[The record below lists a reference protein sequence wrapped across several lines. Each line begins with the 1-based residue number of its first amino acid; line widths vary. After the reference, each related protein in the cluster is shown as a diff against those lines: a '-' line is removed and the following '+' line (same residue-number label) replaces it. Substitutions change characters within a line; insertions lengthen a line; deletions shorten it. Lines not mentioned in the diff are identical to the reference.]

1 MKTTLT
7 LIAMALT
14 IQVMV
19 KGQTQENQAPKKS
32 KFENLNVGG
41 SMSAYNKSLQSTS
54 TLQDAKAYQI
64 KAEEL
69 QLSEKK
75 LRAQANTKKGQEK
88 AQLIASANKI
98 AKQVELLQIQVSE
111 IYGKFNLETFQFVE
125 EVYSALLKD
134 PNVNDNFTTR
144 SEQLN
149 SEAEQTLKLAKEMRQ
164 EAYAMPNNAGK
175 LGTMQNAE
183 EMEGIALSKQK
194 EAVNILNKISSVT
207 FAIK

>member
-1 MKTTLT
+1 MKTTFT
-7 LIAMALT
+7 LIALALT

-19 KGQTQENQAPKKS
+19 KGQTQGNQAPKKS

-54 TLQDAKAYQI
+54 TLQDAKSYQA

-75 LRAQANTKKGQEK
+75 MRAKANTKKGQEK

-98 AKQVELLQIQVSE
+98 AKEVELLQIQASE

-125 EVYSALLKD
+125 EVYTALLKD
-134 PNVNDNFTTR
+134 PNVNDNYINR
-144 SEQLN
+144 SEQLR
-149 SEAEQTLKLAKEMRQ
+149 SQAEQTLKLAKEMRQ

-183 EMEGIALSKQK
+183 EMESIALSKQK
-194 EAVNILNKISSVT
+194 EAINILNKVSSVT

>member
-1 MKTTLT
+1 MKTTFT
-7 LIAMALT
+7 LIALALT

-19 KGQTQENQAPKKS
+19 KGQTQGNQAPKKS

-54 TLQDAKAYQI
+54 TLQDAKSYQA

-75 LRAQANTKKGQEK
+75 LRAKANTKKGQEK

-98 AKQVELLQIQVSE
+98 AKEVELLQIQASE

-125 EVYSALLKD
+125 EVYTALLKD
-134 PNVNDNFTTR
+134 PNVNDNFINR
-144 SEQLN
+144 SEQLR
-149 SEAEQTLKLAKEMRQ
+149 SQAEQTLKLAKEMRQ

-183 EMEGIALSKQK
+183 EMESIALSKQK
-194 EAVNILNKISSVT
+194 EAVNILNKVSSVT

>member
-1 MKTTLT
+1 MKTTFT
-7 LIAMALT
+7 LIALALT

-19 KGQTQENQAPKKS
+19 KGQTQGNQAPKKS

-54 TLQDAKAYQI
+54 TLQDAKSYQA

-75 LRAQANTKKGQEK
+75 MRAKANTKKGQEK

-98 AKQVELLQIQVSE
+98 AKEVELLQIQASE

-125 EVYSALLKD
+125 EVYTALLKD
-134 PNVNDNFTTR
+134 PNVNDNYINR
-144 SEQLN
+144 SDQLR
-149 SEAEQTLKLAKEMRQ
+149 SQAEQTLKLAKEMRQ

-183 EMEGIALSKQK
+183 EMESIALSKQK
-194 EAVNILNKISSVT
+194 EAINILNKVSSVT

>member
-1 MKTTLT
+1 MKTTFT
-7 LIAMALT
+7 LIALALT

-19 KGQTQENQAPKKS
+19 KGQTQGNQAPKKS

-54 TLQDAKAYQI
+54 TLQDAKSYQA

-75 LRAQANTKKGQEK
+75 LRAKANTKKGQEK

-98 AKQVELLQIQVSE
+98 AKEVELLQIQASE

-125 EVYSALLKD
+125 EVYTALLKD
-134 PNVNDNFTTR
+134 PNVNDNYINR
-144 SEQLN
+144 SEQLR
-149 SEAEQTLKLAKEMRQ
+149 SQAEQTLKLAKEMRQ

-183 EMEGIALSKQK
+183 EMESIALSKQK
-194 EAVNILNKISSVT
+194 EAINILNKVSSVT

>member
-1 MKTTLT
+1 MKTTFT
-7 LIAMALT
+7 LIALALT

-19 KGQTQENQAPKKS
+19 NGQTQGNQAPKNG

-41 SMSAYNKSLQSTS
+41 SMSAYNKSLQSTY
-54 TLQDAKAYQI
+54 TLEDAKKYNTQ
-64 KAEEL
+64 AEEL

-88 AQLIASANKI
+88 AQLIASSNKI
-98 AKQVELLQIQVSE
+98 AKQVELLQIQASE

-125 EVYSALLKD
+125 EVYIALLKD
-134 PNVNDNFTTR
+134 PNVNDNYIDR
-144 SEQLN
+144 SEQLK

-183 EMEGIALSKQK
+183 EMESIALNKQK
-194 EAVNILNKISSVT
+194 EAVKILNKVSSIT

>member
-1 MKTTLT
+1 MKTTFT
-7 LIAMALT
+7 LIALALT

-19 KGQTQENQAPKKS
+19 KGQTQGNQAPKKS

-54 TLQDAKAYQI
+54 TLQDAKSYQA

-75 LRAQANTKKGQEK
+75 LRAKANTKKGQEK

-98 AKQVELLQIQVSE
+98 AKEVELLQIQASE

-125 EVYSALLKD
+125 EVYTALLKD
-134 PNVNDNFTTR
+134 PNVNDNFINR
-144 SEQLN
+144 SEQLR
-149 SEAEQTLKLAKEMRQ
+149 SQAEQTLKLAKEMRQ

-183 EMEGIALSKQK
+183 EMESIALSKQK
-194 EAVNILNKISSVT
+194 EAINILNKVSSVT

>member
-7 LIAMALT
+7 LIALALT
-14 IQVMV
+14 VQVTV
-19 KGQTQENQAPKKS
+19 SGQTQGNQASKNA
-32 KFENLNVGG
+32 KFENLSIG
-41 SMSAYNKSLQSTS
+41 SSLSAYNKSLQSTA
-54 TLQDAKAYQI
+54 TLEDAKSYQ
-64 KAEEL
+64 KQSEEL
-69 QLSEKK
+69 QLTEKK

-98 AKQVELLQIQVSE
+98 AKQVELLQIQASE

-125 EVYSALLKD
+125 EVYTILLKD
-134 PNVNDNFTTR
+134 PNVNDNFINR
-144 SEQLN
+144 SQQLK

-164 EAYAMPNNAGK
+164 EAYAMPNNSGK

-194 EAVNILNKISSVT
+194 EAVSILNKMSSVT

>member
-7 LIAMALT
+7 LIALALT

-19 KGQTQENQAPKKS
+19 KGQTQGNQAPKKS

-54 TLQDAKAYQI
+54 TLQDAKSYQL

-98 AKQVELLQIQVSE
+98 AKQVELLQIQASE

-125 EVYSALLKD
+125 EVYTALLKD
-134 PNVNDNFTTR
+134 PNVNDNYINR
-144 SEQLN
+144 SEQLR
-149 SEAEQTLKLAKEMRQ
+149 SQAEQTLKLAKEMRQ

-175 LGTMQNAE
+175 LGTMLNAE

-194 EAVNILNKISSVT
+194 EAVNILNKVSSVT

>member
-1 MKTTLT
+1 MKTTFT
-7 LIAMALT
+7 LIALALT

-19 KGQTQENQAPKKS
+19 KGQTQGNQAPKKS

-54 TLQDAKAYQI
+54 TLQDAKSYQA

-75 LRAQANTKKGQEK
+75 MRAKANTKKGQEK

-98 AKQVELLQIQVSE
+98 AKEVELLQIQASE

-125 EVYSALLKD
+125 EVYTALLKD
-134 PNVNDNFTTR
+134 PNVNDNFINR
-144 SEQLN
+144 SEQLR
-149 SEAEQTLKLAKEMRQ
+149 SQAEQTLKLAKEMRQ

-183 EMEGIALSKQK
+183 EMESIALSKQK
-194 EAVNILNKISSVT
+194 EAINILNKVSSVT

>member
-1 MKTTLT
+1 MKTTFT
-7 LIAMALT
+7 LIALALT
-14 IQVMV
+14 VQVTV
-19 KGQTQENQAPKKS
+19 CGQTQGSQASNKN

-54 TLQDAKAYQI
+54 TLEDAKKYTTQ
-64 KAEEL
+64 AEEL

-98 AKQVELLQIQVSE
+98 AKQVESLQIQASE

-134 PNVNDNFTTR
+134 PNVNDNYINR
-144 SEQLN
+144 SEQLKL
-149 SEAEQTLKLAKEMRQ
+149 EAEQTLKLAKEMRQ

-194 EAVNILNKISSVT
+194 EAVNTLNKVSSVT

>member
-1 MKTTLT
+1 MKTILT
-7 LIAMALT
+7 LIALALT

-19 KGQTQENQAPKKS
+19 KGQTQGNQASKKG
-32 KFENLNVGG
+32 KFENLIVGG
-41 SMSAYNKSLQSTS
+41 SISAYNKSLQSTS
-54 TLQDAKAYQI
+54 TLKDAQSYQAQ
-64 KAEEL
+64 AEEL

-98 AKQVELLQIQVSE
+98 AKQIEAIQIQASE

-134 PNVNDNFTTR
+134 PNVNDSYINR
-144 SEQLN
+144 SEQLKIQ
-149 SEAEQTLKLAKEMRQ
+149 AEQTLKLAKEMRQ

-183 EMEGIALSKQK
+183 EMEGIALGKQK
-194 EAVNILNKISSVT
+194 EAVNILNKVSSVT

>member
-1 MKTTLT
+1 MKTTFT
-7 LIAMALT
+7 LIALALT

-19 KGQTQENQAPKKS
+19 KGQTQGNQAPKKS

-54 TLQDAKAYQI
+54 TLQDAKSYQA

-75 LRAQANTKKGQEK
+75 LRAKANTKKGQEK

-98 AKQVELLQIQVSE
+98 AKEVELLQIQASE

-125 EVYSALLKD
+125 EVYTALLKD
-134 PNVNDNFTTR
+134 PNVNDNYINR
-144 SEQLN
+144 SDQLR
-149 SEAEQTLKLAKEMRQ
+149 SQAEQTLKLAKEMRQ

-183 EMEGIALSKQK
+183 EMESIALSKQK
-194 EAVNILNKISSVT
+194 EAINILNKVSSVT

>member
-1 MKTTLT
+1 MKTTFT
-7 LIAMALT
+7 LIALALT
-14 IQVMV
+14 VQVTV
-19 KGQTQENQAPKKS
+19 CGQTQGNQAPKKS
-32 KFENLNVGG
+32 KFENLNVCG

-54 TLQDAKAYQI
+54 TLEDAKKYTTQ
-64 KAEEL
+64 AEEL

-98 AKQVELLQIQVSE
+98 AKQVESLQIQASE

-134 PNVNDNFTTR
+134 PNVNDNYINR
-144 SEQLN
+144 SEQLKL
-149 SEAEQTLKLAKEMRQ
+149 EAEQTLKLAKEMRQ

-194 EAVNILNKISSVT
+194 EAVNILNKVSSVT